1 MIGQTI
7 RSERLGRVMHD
18 ERQDPTLSPSH
29 DAGGGGW
36 FSRLDRGGLQTLL
49 LGIIAGVLILAALD
63 TASLIAVP
71 TVLALLCA
79 IALAPPVR
87 WLERTGAAP
96 SLCAAFVVGG
106 LLLGVAITAYSL
118 APSAEALKA
127 RAPQIVREVE
137 WRARQIISG
146 LSPSPEDGSGA
157 APASESGTTLPA
169 ARADPSETG
178 AGDDADSDAEGDA
191 VDRLVEG
198 GQRLLADWAISAPG
212 IAAGAAFWAVLT
224 FFLLRD
230 RAMLA
235 RWGMSLVSGAS
246 TRRAVGR
253 AMRDV
258 RTNVARY
265 LLAITAVNLGLGIC
279 IAVSFQLLGV
289 ANAPLWGVAAAL
301 LNFMPFIGIAILAL
315 VTLGIGIASF
325 EDPIIAFAPFAV
337 IVGLNMIEG
346 QIVTPMVVGARIRI
360 APIAVFVAIAFGAW
374 LWGAAGALVATPT
387 LIVAAAFVRRLN
399 AAVHA
404 SRAHPSKPPRQG
416 ESPQESS
423 KGGGERQQGVR

>member
-1 MIGQTI
+1 
-7 RSERLGRVMHD
+7 MHD
-18 ERQDPTLSPSH
+18 ERQDLTLSPLRQ
-29 DAGGGGW
+29 AKGGGW
-36 FSRLDRGGLQTLL
+36 FSRLDRGALQTLL
-49 LGIIAGVLILAALD
+49 LGMIAGVLILAALD

-87 WLERTGAAP
+87 FLERTGAPP
-96 SLCAAFVVGG
+96 SLCAAVVVGG
-106 LLLGVAITAYSL
+106 LLLGVAMTAYSL
-118 APSAEALKA
+118 APSAEALNA
-127 RAPQIVREVE
+127 RAPQILRDVE

-146 LSPSPEDGSGA
+146 LSPSPEDNARAIAVPEPGIA
-157 APASESGTTLPA
+157 TAT
-169 ARADPSETG
+169 ARADTLKTDPG
-178 AGDDADSDAEGDA
+178 DGDDAKGDGEGDA
-191 VDRLVEG
+191 VDKLVEG

-212 IAAGAAFWAVLT
+212 IAAAVAFWAVLT

-230 RAMLA
+230 RVMLA
-235 RWGMSLVSGAS
+235 RWGMALVSGGS

-265 LLAITAVNLGLGIC
+265 LLAITSVNLGLGIC

-289 ANAPLWGVAAAL
+289 PNAPLWGVAAAL

-315 VTLGIGIASF
+315 VTLGIGIVSF

-337 IVGLNMIEG
+337 IVGLNMLEG

-387 LIVAAAFVRRLN
+387 LIVAAAFVRRLS
-399 AAVHA
+399 AAVHS
-404 SRAHPSKPPRQG
+404 SRLKPSEPAREG
-416 ESPQESS
+416 ESTKESPE
-423 KGGGERQQGVR
+423 GGGERKQGAR